1 MSLYGYFV
9 IFPTNFSYYVS
20 SDFTNDVKP
29 DVTYAQ
35 VNDPLIGEN
44 IDLF

>member
-20 SDFTNDVKP
+20 SDFTNDIKS
-29 DVTYAQ
+29 DITYAQ
-35 VNDPLIGEN
+35 AAAPHIGEKR
-44 IDLF
+44 DLL

>member
-1 MSLYGYFV
+1 MSLYGRFV
-9 IFPTNFSYYVS
+9 IFPTDFSYYVS
-20 SDFTNDVKP
+20 SGFTNDVKS

-35 VNDPLIGEN
+35 VADHLIDEN

>member
-20 SDFTNDVKP
+20 SDFTNDVKS
-29 DVTYAQ
+29 DVIYAQ
-35 VNDPLIGEN
+35 VADPLISEN
-44 IDLF
+44 VDLF